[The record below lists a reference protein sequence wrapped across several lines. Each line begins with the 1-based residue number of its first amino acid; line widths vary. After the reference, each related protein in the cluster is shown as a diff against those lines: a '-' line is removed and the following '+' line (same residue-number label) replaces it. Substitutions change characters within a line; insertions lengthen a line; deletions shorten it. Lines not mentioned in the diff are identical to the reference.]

1 MQPYRVGA
9 YARVSTLNQVLEHDS
24 SVDTQVARIRQK
36 VEYEAAQ
43 AKLTK
48 GRSWLLVG
56 EYREE
61 GKSGKDTDRP
71 QLQRLLADVRA
82 KKLDAVVVTKIDRIT
97 RSLIDF
103 YDLWK
108 QFEENNVEFISLG
121 DSFDSSSATG
131 RAMLKL
137 TLVFA
142 ELERERTSE
151 RTKEKIEMRR
161 QAGKWFGGPVPLGY
175 RVHPTDKTTLE
186 IDPETGD
193 LARGIFGLYLEIG
206 SARGAVQRL
215 NQLGKKRPKGVT
227 QRGTQKGGGAFSTAS
242 LIHMLSNLTYVAK
255 RRLDDGTI
263 IDCSWPPLID
273 QQMFDAAQARLAENS
288 EKRPTG
294 KQSVAYVFLL
304 EGLLRCGACGSMM
317 TRASAN
323 GRSGQY
329 FYYKCTKKHRTA
341 NIGCTI
347 RDLRADAIEKFVI
360 DQLRARALDP
370 DAIKKAVAEANA
382 GRDQGLAEV
391 ERDLQEVRTA
401 HQQVSKTLTK
411 LLDALEG
418 DDEDVGALK
427 VRVREK
433 DAQAA
438 QLKVKMGELEAKRDA
453 LKSEILNAE
462 VVAEGYSKLPNV
474 LDEAERAGA
483 RAELKA
489 LLQSVIDVV
498 EWRQDPVDEKK
509 GEVLL
514 QLFPVPGLWD
524 ENRRD
529 ERFVTL
535 SNMAP
540 ATGLE
545 PVTR

>member
-1 MQPYRVGA
+1 MEPYRVGA

-24 SVDTQVARIRQK
+24 SIDTQVARIRQK
-36 VEYEAAQ
+36 VDYEAAQ
-43 AKLTK
+43 AKLTND
-48 GRSWLLVG
+48 RSWVLVG

-71 QLQRLLADVRA
+71 QLQRLLADVRG

-108 QFEENNVEFISLG
+108 SFEENGVEFISLG

-137 TLVFA
+137 TLIFA

-151 RTKEKIEMRR
+151 RTKEKIQMRR

-175 RVHPTDKTTLE
+175 RVHPKDKTTLE
-186 IDPETGD
+186 IDPDTAD
-193 LARGIFGLYLEIG
+193 LARGIFGLYLELK
-206 SARGAVQRL
+206 SARAVTQRL
-215 NQLGKKRPKGVT
+215 NQLGKKRPVALT
-227 QRGTQKGGGAFSTAS
+227 QRGTEKGGGAFSTSS

-255 RRLDDGTI
+255 RELDDGSI
-263 IDCSWPPLID
+263 IDCSWPALVD
-273 QQMFDAAQARLAENS
+273 QQVFDAAQARLAENS

-294 KQSVAYVFLL
+294 KESLVYVYLL

-317 TRASAN
+317 SRASAN
-323 GRSGQY
+323 GRNGQY
-329 FYYKCTKKHRTA
+329 YYYKCTKKHRTA
-341 NIGCTI
+341 NVGCTV
-347 RDLRADAIEKFVI
+347 RDLPASAIEKFVV
-360 DQLRARALDP
+360 DQIRARALDP

-382 GRDQGLAEV
+382 GRDQGLAQV
-391 ERDLQEVRTA
+391 ERELQEVRTA
-401 HQQVSKTLTK
+401 HQQVAKTLTK

-418 DDEDVGALK
+418 DDHDAGALK
-427 VRVREK
+427 GRIREK
-433 DAQAA
+433 DALAN
-438 QLKVKMGELEAKRDA
+438 QLKVKMGELEAKRNA
-453 LKSEILNAE
+453 LKDEILNAE
-462 VVAEGYSKLPNV
+462 VVAESYSKLPQV

-483 RAELKA
+483 REELKA

-498 EWRQDPVDEKK
+498 EWRQDPADEKR
-509 GEVLL
+509 GEALL

-524 ENRRD
+524 GNQRD
-529 ERFVTL
+529 SRFVTL

-540 ATGLE
+540 TTGLE
-545 PVTR
+545 PVAR